1 MVGGGL
7 LLLVAAVLLPRALD
21 DDAEETVASTELCV
35 GVPCKASDDDRPTRG
50 YEAPSIAV
58 DQLDPEHQVVT
69 DVNLVGGRCGWHT
82 TFDGGLT
89 WQDGTFDIPAEFDS
103 SCNLDSAGLL
113 PLGNVGMGADGK
125 TVYAVMSSERQGE
138 QPPDAEGRR
147 RPLGEGVLL
156 FSSTDGGRTFQPGRE
171 VVPGPGGDQAFVR
184 PAITVVP
191 GAGGPDKIL
200 LSMWGCGG
208 NRCTQ
213 GFFSRSDDG
222 GATFMP
228 PTLVTPPPGGNSPS
242 QPTVAPDGTVYM
254 TYLRRF
260 DGGVSELLVAR
271 SGDDGRTWDASVI
284 DNQDQIGLR
293 YDTAKIAVDPKGRS
307 LYLVFTDNRDRQP
320 QVFFRRS
327 LDQGQTWDRVVRLN
341 TGAGGRSYSPAMSV
355 SPDGRIDVV
364 FYRQLRRDVDDVHAT
379 FSVDGGKTFAPSEK
393 LNDEPIDRK
402 LGYRNEVGDYW
413 LPAVASTTS
422 EAFFAWADTRDGTP
436 ITNSQD
442 ILMRRMARAPAA

>member
-1 MVGGGL
+1 
-7 LLLVAAVLLPRALD
+7 
-21 DDAEETVASTELCV
+21 
-35 GVPCKASDDDRPTRG
+35 
-50 YEAPSIAV
+50 
-58 DQLDPEHQVVT
+58 
-69 DVNLVGGRCGWHT
+69 
-82 TFDGGLT
+82 
-89 WQDGTFDIPAEFDS
+89 
-103 SCNLDSAGLL
+103 
-113 PLGNVGMGADGK
+113 
-125 TVYAVMSSERQGE
+125 
-138 QPPDAEGRR
+138 
-147 RPLGEGVLL
+147 
-156 FSSTDGGRTFQPGRE
+156 
-171 VVPGPGGDQAFVR
+171 
-184 PAITVVP
+184 
-191 GAGGPDKIL
+191 
-200 LSMWGCGG
+200 
-208 NRCTQ
+208 
-213 GFFSRSDDG
+213 
-222 GATFMP
+222 
-228 PTLVTPPPGGNSPS
+228 
-242 QPTVAPDGTVYM
+242 VYM

-341 TGAGGRSYSPAMSV
+341 TGAGGRSYSPVMSV
-355 SPDGRIDVV
+355 SPDGRIDIV

-422 EAFFAWADTRDGTP
+422 EAFYAWADTRDGTP
-436 ITNSQD
+436 VTNSQD
-442 ILMRRMARAPAA
+442 ILMRRIARAPAA